1 MYTTYN
7 IYTRH
12 IYELLSHLT
21 WMGRGKYEQGVRTVL
36 YLYSF
41 RSNTLAPQWSRF
53 PKNKRNKKYLIVAVL
68 VSGIHGYI
76 Q

>member
-7 IYTRH
+7 IYTTYIRAP
-12 IYELLSHLT
+12 LTSH
-21 WMGRGKYEQGVRTVL
+21 MDGRGKYEQGVRTVL